1 MKPICYAAFK
11 QQNWCSKNKSGV
23 GKLTCEDPKIRD
35 EISILGPGNREFLHD
50 LQQMLSVTL
59 KRSPVSVDKI
69 DNNTFFFPSLSRE
82 LHVNNLET
90 IAANVFYE
98 IPELL
103 HL

>member
-1 MKPICYAAFK
+1 
-11 QQNWCSKNKSGV
+11 
-23 GKLTCEDPKIRD
+23 
-35 EISILGPGNREFLHD
+35 
-50 LQQMLSVTL
+50 MLSVTL
-59 KRSPVSVDKI
+59 ERSHVSVDKI
-69 DNNTFFFPSLSRE
+69 DNNLFFFFSSSSSE